1 MQDPKQCIVCQ
12 RSEVKPCIALLP
24 VFGDGV
30 GGSCGRLLWRAGGRM
45 GCPSGAGSCV
55 RSLYVSFRRSRCGFC
70 GYVEAGG
77 GSSYK
82 ETPLPL
88 QPLPTLPIPSLF
100 RKKRKEN
107 PSLNTVERTEKGR
120 RRGEEGRKRWGAG
133 GGTEGKVAGRRCRG
147 DGESEVRTEEY

>member
-1 MQDPKQCIVCQ
+1 MQDPKQYIVCQ

-30 GGSCGRLLWRAGGRM
+30 REAAGACCGGRAGGRM
-45 GCPSGAGSCV
+45 GFPSGAGSCV
-55 RSLYVSFRRSRCGFC
+55 RSPYVSFRRSRCGFC

-100 RKKRKEN
+100 KKKN
-107 PSLNTVERTEKGR
+107 
-120 RRGEEGRKRWGAG
+120 
-133 GGTEGKVAGRRCRG
+133 
-147 DGESEVRTEEY
+147 